1 MEPYKYN
8 NVSICHYYILQN
20 HLAAMHYTVCGY
32 LCTICTIVV
41 FVVKAV
47 ILLLLYLSSGVRL
60 AMAYLPF
67 LHLFFPLLT
76 FLSLRSL
83 SPVSTSFILL
93 LLFSILL
100 PLFSDRILD
109 LPCHTI
115 IFFNQIGF
123 IIYCILKIAIFR

>member
-1 MEPYKYN
+1 MVYDMAHACLHKQTSL
-8 NVSICHYYILQN
+8 VR
-20 HLAAMHYTVCGY
+20 
-32 LCTICTIVV
+32 
-41 FVVKAV
+41 
-47 ILLLLYLSSGVRL
+47 LLLYLSSGVRL

-76 FLSLRSL
+76 FLSLRPL
-83 SPVSTSFILL
+83 SPVSNFFYLL

-109 LPCHTI
+109 FPCQTI